1 MRYDICHMS
10 YRISHMENNYAS
22 ENLPLMTKQKSPNV
36 RDIAGAHLWEM
47 RRSLALALLC
57 IIGFTLMELL
67 TPWPLK
73 IIFDYIL
80 LDKPLPHSLAWLS
93 GLMAQGKS
101 IAVVVISL
109 SIVLFTGGK
118 SLFDY
123 FQLYQTSRV
132 GYQLAHILRRELFS
146 HLQGLSLYFHNRAKS
161 GELLNRVTT
170 ETEVL
175 KDTFAESVM
184 TAASQLLTVVGMFV
198 VMFLLN
204 WRLSLVALAT
214 LPILFYSLASIYR
227 RLKIVAR
234 KQREREGRIAARISE
249 VLTSVP
255 LVKAYGRE
263 RYEQQR
269 FDAESAITLEQ
280 GIEAE
285 RLAAGAMRSLE
296 LIKAAGLWATVLFGA
311 LLALRNEMTPGD
323 VLIFTAYL
331 NDMYKPL
338 RNLAKLS
345 TRYSRAMVSV
355 KRIQEIFE
363 TEPEARDDAS
373 AVVAPRLKGEIV
385 FDHVSFDYGNG
396 RKVLDDVSFSIAPG
410 QRVALVGPSGSGK
423 STIASLLL
431 RFYDVKSGEI
441 MVDGAD
447 IRRYS
452 RESLRREIGI
462 VLQDSILFGASIR
475 ENIAYGKPAA
485 SLDEVVEAARQ
496 AYAHDFIASLPEG
509 YDTIIGERGATLSGG
524 QRQRICLAR
533 AIIKRPSALILDEPT
548 SAVDA
553 ESAALIHA
561 ALERLQRG
569 KTTLVIAH
577 NFAAMERFDLILVL
591 KNNRVLEQGTHERL
605 LEQKGRYYRLYQR
618 QIRSEYCP

>member
-1 MRYDICHMS
+1 
-10 YRISHMENNYAS
+10 
-22 ENLPLMTKQKSPNV
+22 MTNQKSPSV
-36 RDIAGAHLWEM
+36 REIVGAHLWTA
-47 RRSLALALLC
+47 RRSLATALLC
-57 IIGFTLMELL
+57 MLGFTLMELL
-67 TPWPLK
+67 APWPLK

-80 LDKPLPHSLAWLS
+80 LDKPLPASLVWLG
-93 GLMAQGKS
+93 GLMAQGKPF
-101 IAVVVISL
+101 AVVIVSL
-109 SIVLFTGGK
+109 GIVLIAGGR

-123 FQLYQTSRV
+123 FQHYQTSRV
-132 GYQLAHILRRELFS
+132 GYQMVHILRRELFS
-146 HLQGLSLYFHNRAKS
+146 HLQGLSLYFHNRARS

-184 TAASQLLTVVGMFV
+184 MAASQLLTVVGMFMI
-198 VMFLLN
+198 MFPLN
-204 WRLSLVALAT
+204 WKLSLVVLAT
-214 LPILFYSLASIYR
+214 FPILFFSLARIYR
-227 RLKIVAR
+227 RLKVTAR
-234 KQREREGRIAARISE
+234 KQREHEGRIAARLGE

-263 RYEQQR
+263 RYEQER
-269 FDAESAITLEQ
+269 FDTESERTLEQ

-285 RLAAGAMRSLE
+285 RMAAGAMRALE

-311 LLALRNEMTPGD
+311 LLALGNEITPGD

-355 KRIQEIFE
+355 RRIQEIFE
-363 TEPEARDDAS
+363 TEPEGCDDAS
-373 AVVAPRLKGEIV
+373 AIKAPRLKGEIV
-385 FDHVSFDYGNG
+385 FNHVSFDYGNG
-396 RKVLDDVSFSIAPG
+396 KKVLDDVSFVIAPG

-431 RFYDVKSGEI
+431 RFYDAKSGEI
-441 MVDGAD
+441 RVDGVN
-447 IRRYS
+447 IRRYQ

-475 ENIAYGKPAA
+475 ENIAYGNPEA
-485 SLDEVVEAARQ
+485 SREEIVEAARQ
-496 AYAHDFIASLPEG
+496 AFAHGFIAALSDG

-533 AIIKRPSALILDEPT
+533 AIIKRPSVLILDEPT

-553 ESAALIHA
+553 ESESLIHE
-561 ALERLQRG
+561 ALERLRRG
-569 KTTLVIAH
+569 KTTIVIAH
-577 NFAAMERFDLILVL
+577 HFAAMENFDLILVL
-591 KNNRVLEQGTHERL
+591 KNGGLIEQGTHAEL
-605 LEQKGRYYRLYQR
+605 LNRGGHYCRLYQR
-618 QIRSEYCP
+618 QVRAERFHAQTPM

>member
-1 MRYDICHMS
+1 MS
-10 YRISHMENNYAS
+10 N
-22 ENLPLMTKQKSPNV
+22 QKSPHV
-36 RDIAGAHLWEM
+36 REIVGAHLWEM
-47 RRSLALALLC
+47 RRSLATALLC
-57 IIGFTLMELL
+57 ILGFTLMELL
-67 TPWPLK
+67 APWPLK
-73 IIFDYIL
+73 IIFDYVL
-80 LDKPLPHSLAWLS
+80 LDKPLPPSLAGLG
-93 GLMAQGKS
+93 GLMAQGKPV
-101 IAVVVISL
+101 AVIVVSVG
-109 SIVLFTGGK
+109 IVLIAGGR

-132 GYQLAHILRRELFS
+132 GHQMVHILRRELFS
-146 HLQGLSLYFHNRAKS
+146 HLQGLSLYFHNRARS

-184 TAASQLLTVVGMFV
+184 TAFSQLLTVVGMFV
-198 VMFLLN
+198 IMFLLN
-204 WRLSLVALAT
+204 WKLSLVAVAT
-214 LPILFYSLASIYR
+214 LPILFYSLASVYR
-227 RLKIVAR
+227 RLKVTAR
-234 KQREREGRIAARISE
+234 KQREREGVIAARLNE

-263 RYEQQR
+263 SYEQQR

-285 RLAAGAMRSLE
+285 RLAAVAMRSLE
-296 LIKAAGLWATVLFGA
+296 LIKAVGLWATVLFGA
-311 LLALRNEMTPGD
+311 LLALGGEMTPGD

-331 NDMYKPL
+331 NDIYKPL

-345 TRYSRAMVSV
+345 TRYSRAIVGMR
-355 KRIQEIFE
+355 RIQEIFE

-373 AVVAPRLKGEIV
+373 AVQAPRLKGEIV
-385 FDHVSFDYGNG
+385 FDRVSFDYGNG
-396 RKVLDDVSFSIAPG
+396 RKVLDDVSFVIAPG

-423 STIASLLL
+423 STVASLLL
-431 RFYDVKSGEI
+431 RFYDPRSGEI
-441 MVDGAD
+441 RIDGVD

-452 RESLRREIGI
+452 RESLRREIGV

-475 ENIAYGKPAA
+475 ENIAYGKPDA
-485 SLDEVVEAARQ
+485 SPEEVVEAARQ
-496 AYAHDFIASLPEG
+496 AYAQDFIASLPEG

-553 ESAALIHA
+553 ESAALIHDT
-561 ALERLQRG
+561 LERLQQG

-577 NFAAMERFDLILVL
+577 NFAGMEKFDLILVL

-618 QIRSEYCP
+618 QIRSEFCP

>member
-1 MRYDICHMS
+1 MS
-10 YRISHMENNYAS
+10 R
-22 ENLPLMTKQKSPNV
+22 QKSPNV
-36 RDIAGAHLWEM
+36 REIVGAHLLEM
-47 RRSLALALLC
+47 RRSLVTALLC
-57 IIGFTLMELL
+57 IFGFTLMELL
-67 TPWPLK
+67 APWPLK

-93 GLMAQGKS
+93 GLMAQGKTV
-101 IAVVVISL
+101 AAVVISL
-109 SIVLFTGGK
+109 SIVLFAAGK

-123 FQLYQTSRV
+123 FLLYQTSRV

-146 HLQGLSLYFHNRAKS
+146 HLQGLSLYFHNRARS

-175 KDTFAESVM
+175 KDAFAESVM
-184 TAASQLLTVVGMFV
+184 MAASHLLTVVGMFV
-198 VMFLLN
+198 IMFLLN
-204 WRLSLVALAT
+204 WKLSLVALAT

-227 RLKIVAR
+227 RLKIAAR
-234 KQREREGRIAARISE
+234 KQREREGMIAARISE

-263 RYEQQR
+263 RYEQER
-269 FDAESAITLEQ
+269 FDTESALTLEQ

-285 RLAAGAMRSLE
+285 RLAAGAMRALE

-345 TRYSRAMVSV
+345 TRYSRAMVSAQ
-355 KRIQEIFE
+355 RIQEIFE
-363 TEPEARDDAS
+363 TEPEGRDDAS

-385 FDHVSFDYGNG
+385 FDRVSFDYGNG

-431 RFYDVKSGEI
+431 RFYDARSGEI
-441 MVDGAD
+441 RVDGVD

-462 VLQDSILFGASIR
+462 VLQDSILFGAPIR
-475 ENIAYGKPAA
+475 ENIAYGKPEA
-485 SLDEVVEAARQ
+485 SREEIEEAARQ
-496 AYAHDFIASLPEG
+496 AYAHHFIASLPEG

-548 SAVDA
+548 SAVDT
-553 ESAALIHA
+553 ESESLYSRDSGTIAAGQDHA
-561 ALERLQRG
+561 GHRAPFRRDGKIRLDPGFEKQPCDRTGNARTTAGSERALLPALPAAGQETVNFDQ
-569 KTTLVIAH
+569 TTTT
-577 NFAAMERFDLILVL
+577 RRDD
-591 KNNRVLEQGTHERL
+591 
-605 LEQKGRYYRLYQR
+605 
-618 QIRSEYCP
+618 

>member
-1 MRYDICHMS
+1 
-10 YRISHMENNYAS
+10 
-22 ENLPLMTKQKSPNV
+22 MTKQQSPDV
-36 RDIAGAHLWEM
+36 REIVGAHLWEM
-47 RRSLALALLC
+47 RRSLATALLC
-57 IIGFTLMELL
+57 IFGYTLTELL
-67 TPWPLK
+67 APWPLK

-80 LDKPLPHSLAWLS
+80 LGKPLSPSLLWLG
-93 GLMAQGKS
+93 GLMAQGKPV
-101 IAVVVISL
+101 AVIVVSL
-109 SIVLFTGGK
+109 SIVLIAGGR

-132 GYQLAHILRRELFS
+132 GYQMVHILRRELFS
-146 HLQGLSLYFHNRAKS
+146 HLQGLSLYFHNRARS

-170 ETEVL
+170 ETDVL

-184 TAASQLLTVVGMFV
+184 TASSQLLTVTGMFV
-198 VMFLLN
+198 IMFLLN
-204 WRLSLVALAT
+204 WKLALIAMAT
-214 LPILFYSLASIYR
+214 LPIIFYALASIYR
-227 RLKIVAR
+227 KLKVTAR
-234 KQREREGRIAARISE
+234 KQREREGIIAARLSE

-263 RYEQQR
+263 RYEQER

-285 RLAAGAMRSLE
+285 RLAAVAMRSLE
-296 LIKAAGLWATVLFGA
+296 LIKAVGLWVIVLFGA
-311 LLALRNEMTPGD
+311 LLALRGEMTPGD

-331 NDMYKPL
+331 ADMYKPL

-355 KRIQEIFE
+355 RRIQEIFE
-363 TEPEARDDAS
+363 TEPESSDDAS
-373 AVVAPRLKGEIV
+373 AVDAPPLKGEIV

-396 RKVLDDVSFSIAPG
+396 RKVLDDVSFTIAPG

-431 RFYDVKSGEI
+431 RFYDPRSGEI
-441 MVDGAD
+441 KIDGVG
-447 IRRYS
+447 ITRYS

-475 ENIAYGKPAA
+475 DNIAYGKPEA
-485 SLDEVVEAARQ
+485 SLDEVIEAARQ
-496 AYAHDFIASLPEG
+496 AHAHDFIAALPEG
-509 YDTIIGERGATLSGG
+509 YDTILGERGATLSGG

-533 AIIKRPSALILDEPT
+533 AVIKRPSALILDEPT

-553 ESAALIHA
+553 ESAALIHD
-561 ALERLQRG
+561 ALERLQHG
-569 KTTLVIAH
+569 KTTIVIAH
-577 NFAAMERFDLILVL
+577 NFTAMEKFDQILVL
-591 KNNRVLEQGTHERL
+591 KNNRVLERGAHEGL
-605 LEQKGRYYRLYQR
+605 LEQKGHYYRLYQR
-618 QIRSEYCP
+618 QIRNEYCP

>member
-1 MRYDICHMS
+1 MS
-10 YRISHMENNYAS
+10 
-22 ENLPLMTKQKSPNV
+22 KQQSPNV
-36 RDIAGAHLWEM
+36 REIVGAHLWEM
-47 RRSLALALLC
+47 RRSMVTALLC
-57 IIGFTLMELL
+57 IFGFTLMELL
-67 TPWPLK
+67 APWPLK

-80 LDKPLPHSLAWLS
+80 LDKPLPPSLAWLS
-93 GLMAQGKS
+93 GLMARGKS
-101 IAVVVISL
+101 TAVFVISL
-109 SIVLFTGGK
+109 GVVLFAAAK

-123 FQLYQTSRV
+123 FLLYQTSRV

-146 HLQGLSLYFHNRAKS
+146 HLQGLSLYFHNRARS

-175 KDTFAESVM
+175 KDAFAESVM
-184 TAASQLLTVVGMFV
+184 MAASHLLTVVGMFV
-198 VMFLLN
+198 IMFLLN
-204 WRLSLVALAT
+204 WKLSLVALST
-214 LPILFYSLASIYR
+214 LPVLFYSLASIYR
-227 RLKIVAR
+227 RLKIAAR
-234 KQREREGRIAARISE
+234 KQREREGMIAARVTE

-263 RYEQQR
+263 RYEQER
-269 FDAESAITLEQ
+269 FDTESALTLEQ

-285 RLAAGAMRSLE
+285 RLAAGGMRLLE
-296 LIKAAGLWATVLFGA
+296 LIKAAGLWATVLLGA
-311 LLALRNEMTPGD
+311 LLALGGEMTPGD

-345 TRYSRAMVSV
+345 TRYSRAMVSAR
-355 KRIQEIFE
+355 RIQEIFE
-363 TEPEARDDAS
+363 TEPEGRDDAS
-373 AVVAPRLKGEIV
+373 AIAAPRLKGEIV
-385 FDHVSFDYGNG
+385 FDRVSFDYGNG
-396 RKVLDDVSFSIAPG
+396 RKVLDDVSFAIAPG

-431 RFYDVKSGEI
+431 RFYDARSGEI
-441 MVDGAD
+441 RVDGVD

-462 VLQDSILFGASIR
+462 VLQDSILFGVSIS
-475 ENIAYGKPAA
+475 ENIAYGKPEA
-485 SLDEVVEAARQ
+485 SREEVVEAARQ
-496 AYAHDFIASLPEG
+496 AYAHDFIASLPED

-524 QRQRICLAR
+524 QRQRVCLAR

-553 ESAALIHA
+553 ESEVFIHH
-561 ALERLQRG
+561 ALERLQQG

-577 NFAAMERFDLILVL
+577 HFAAMEKFDLILVL
-591 KNNRVLEQGTHERL
+591 KNGCVIEQGTHEQL
-605 LEQKGRYYRLYQR
+605 LERRGRYYRLYQR
-618 QIRSEYCP
+618 QVRRL

>member
-1 MRYDICHMS
+1 
-10 YRISHMENNYAS
+10 
-22 ENLPLMTKQKSPNV
+22 
-36 RDIAGAHLWEM
+36 
-47 RRSLALALLC
+47 
-57 IIGFTLMELL
+57 
-67 TPWPLK
+67 
-73 IIFDYIL
+73 
-80 LDKPLPHSLAWLS
+80 
-93 GLMAQGKS
+93 MAQGKPV
-101 IAVVVISL
+101 AVIVVSVG
-109 SIVLFTGGK
+109 IVLIAGGR

-132 GYQLAHILRRELFS
+132 GHQMVHILRRELFS
-146 HLQGLSLYFHNRAKS
+146 HLQGLSLYFHNRARS

-175 KDTFAESVM
+175 KDTFGESVM
-184 TAASQLLTVVGMFV
+184 TASSQLLTVVGMFV
-198 VMFLLN
+198 IMFLLN
-204 WRLSLVALAT
+204 WKLSLVAMAT
-214 LPILFYSLASIYR
+214 LPILFYSLASVYG
-227 RLKIVAR
+227 RLKVTAR
-234 KQREREGRIAARISE
+234 KQREREGVIAARLNE

-263 RYEQQR
+263 SYEQQR

-285 RLAAGAMRSLE
+285 RLAAVAMRSLE
-296 LIKAAGLWATVLFGA
+296 LIKAVGLCATVLFGA
-311 LLALRNEMTPGD
+311 LLALGGEMTPGD

-345 TRYSRAMVSV
+345 TRYSRAVVGMR
-355 KRIQEIFE
+355 RIQEIFE

-373 AVVAPRLKGEIV
+373 AVEAPRLKGEIV
-385 FDHVSFDYGNG
+385 FDRVSFDYGNG
-396 RKVLDDVSFSIAPG
+396 RKVLDDVSFAIAPG

-423 STIASLLL
+423 STVASLLL
-431 RFYDVKSGEI
+431 RFYDPRSGEI
-441 MVDGAD
+441 RIDGVD
-447 IRRYS
+447 ISRYT
-452 RESLRREIGI
+452 RESLRREIGV

-475 ENIAYGKPAA
+475 ENIAYGKPDA
-485 SLDEVVEAARQ
+485 SPEEVVEAARQ

-553 ESAALIHA
+553 ESAALIHD
-561 ALERLQRG
+561 ALERLQQG

-577 NFAAMERFDLILVL
+577 NFAGMEKFDLILVL

-618 QIRSEYCP
+618 QIRSEYSP